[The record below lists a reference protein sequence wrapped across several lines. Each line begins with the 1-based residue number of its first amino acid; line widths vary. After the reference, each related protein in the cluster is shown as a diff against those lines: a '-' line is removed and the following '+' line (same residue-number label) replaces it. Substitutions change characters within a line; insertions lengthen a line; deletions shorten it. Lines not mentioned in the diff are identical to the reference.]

1 MTSPGAH
8 TSGPFSPRRGNG
20 PAISAEEA
28 RRGIGSGNG
37 NGTDIGAGNGGQRSR
52 EAGGVA
58 PEYALQK
65 PPRRVPSEKSFFRHK
80 SVENLAVSNI
90 NSIFAHPK

>member
-28 RRGIGSGNG
+28 RRGIGSGNA
-37 NGTDIGAGNGGQRSR
+37 TDIGAGNGGQRSR

-65 PPRRVPSEKSFFRHK
+65 PPRRVPPEKNLFFRHK